1 MVQPRPG
8 EELSPGLTVKTLS
21 SGHQQ
26 EVTPMKKLALML
38 MTAVALAATV
48 PAMAQEMTKE
58 EKDMCLL
65 ASKNCVGEVDSL
77 QKKMK
82 KLRAEIKKGKKVYS
96 AEELKKLEQKLKE
109 ANELADALMK
119 QGGGGK

>member
-1 MVQPRPG
+1 
-8 EELSPGLTVKTLS
+8 
-21 SGHQQ
+21 
-26 EVTPMKKLALML
+26 MKKLALML
-38 MTAVALAATV
+38 MTAVALSAAA

-65 ASKNCVGEVDSL
+65 ASKNCAGEVDSI

-82 KLRAEIKKGKKVYS
+82 KLQAEIRKGKKVYS

-109 ANELADALMK
+109 ANDLLDALMK
-119 QGGGGK
+119 QGGGK

>member
-1 MVQPRPG
+1 
-8 EELSPGLTVKTLS
+8 
-21 SGHQQ
+21 
-26 EVTPMKKLALML
+26 MKKLALML

-65 ASKNCVGEVDSL
+65 ASKNCAGEVDSL

-82 KLRAEIKKGKKVYS
+82 KLRSEIKKGKKVYS

>member
-1 MVQPRPG
+1 
-8 EELSPGLTVKTLS
+8 
-21 SGHQQ
+21 
-26 EVTPMKKLALML
+26 MKKLALML
-38 MTAVALAATV
+38 MTAVALAATA
-48 PAMAQEMTKE
+48 PAMAQEMTKD

-65 ASKNCVGEVDSL
+65 ASKNCAGEVDSL

-82 KLRAEIKKGKKVYS
+82 KLQAEIKKGKKVYS
-96 AEELKKLEQKLKE
+96 AEELKKLDQKLKE